1 LVVRKVA
8 VFREKQGINLL
19 TGHPVTRIDRAA
31 KVVNGTTLEGKPF
44 EAAYDKLL
52 IASGAAPILP
62 DMPGIEYPGVMV
74 LKTLADGRHIKQY
87 LNSRTVASAVIIGM
101 GYIALEMCE
110 ALRALGLEVAMV
122 KPGPRFLPWL
132 KEELAAAVEEEIT
145 SNGVGFHP
153 GHRIARI
160 GNNGDR
166 LQVVC
171 EDLTLEADMV
181 LTATGVFP
189 NSEIAAAAG
198 IELGPKKSIAVDR
211 RLLTSD
217 PHVYAAGDCADA
229 YHVVTGQK
237 TWIPLALRANRSGW
251 AVADNVCGRNVELPG
266 VVGTAVFKIFDLQVA
281 RTGLSREEAV
291 AAGFE
296 AVEVA
301 IKTRSRAHAHPG
313 ASTVHVGMVGDA
325 KTGRLLGA
333 QMVGKEGVAHRIN
346 APAVAL
352 HAQMTVEQFS
362 QTDLSYAPPFGPT
375 WDPCLTAANQLLK
388 KL

>member
-1 LVVRKVA
+1 MIVRKVD

-19 TGHPVTRIDRAA
+19 TGHPVTSIDRGA
-31 KVVNGTTLEGKPF
+31 KSVKGTTLEGKPF
-44 EAAYDKLL
+44 AALYDKLL
-52 IASGAAPILP
+52 IATGATPILP
-62 DMPGIEYPGVMV
+62 DLPGIEHPGVMV
-74 LKTLADGRHIKQY
+74 LKTLADGRRIKQY
-87 LNSRTVASAVIIGM
+87 LNGRTVRSAVIIGM

-110 ALRALGLEVAMV
+110 ALQTLGLEVAMV
-122 KPGPRFLPWL
+122 KPNPRFLPWL
-132 KEELAAAVEEEIT
+132 KEELAAVVAEEIRAKSVT
-145 SNGVGFHP
+145 IHTGCRMTRIDNSG
-153 GHRIARI
+153 GH
-160 GNNGDR
+160 

-171 EDLTLEADMV
+171 EDLTLDADMV
-181 LTATGVFP
+181 LVATGVLP

-198 IELGPKKSIAVDR
+198 IELGPNNSIAVDN
-211 RLLTSD
+211 RLMTSD

-229 YHVVTGQK
+229 VHVVTGQK
-237 TWIPLALRANRSGW
+237 TWIPLALRANRAGW
-251 AVADNVCGRNVELPG
+251 AVADNVCGRDIALSG
-266 VVGTAVFKIFDLQVA
+266 VVGTAVFKVFDLQVA
-281 RTGLSREEAV
+281 RTGLNRKEAA

-296 AVEVA
+296 TAEVA

-313 ASTVHVGMVGDA
+313 ASTIHVSMVGDTN
-325 KTGRLLGA
+325 TGRLLGT
-333 QMVGKEGVAHRIN
+333 QMVGHEGVAHRIN

>member
-1 LVVRKVA
+1 MVVRKVA

-19 TGHPVTRIDRAA
+19 TGHPVTHIDRAA
-31 KVVNGTTLEGKPF
+31 KVVAGTTLEGKPF

-52 IASGAAPILP
+52 IATGAAPILP
-62 DMPGIEYPGVMV
+62 AIPGIEHPGVMV

-87 LNSRTVASAVIIGM
+87 LNRRTVASTVIIGM

-110 ALRALGLEVAMV
+110 TLRTLGLEVAMV

-132 KEELAAAVEEEIT
+132 KEELAEVVAEEIKA
-145 SNGVGFHP
+145 NGAAFYP

-160 GNNGDR
+160 ENKSER
-166 LQVVC
+166 LQVAC

-181 LTATGVFP
+181 LMATGVYP

-211 RLLTSD
+211 RLMTSD

-251 AVADNVCGRNVELPG
+251 AVADNVGGRNVELPG

-281 RTGLSREEAV
+281 RTGLSRAEAL
-291 AAGFE
+291 ATGFE
-296 AVEVA
+296 PMEVT

-313 ASTVHVGMVGDA
+313 ASTIHVTWSA
-325 KTGRLLGA
+325 TGQNRPAAGRPDGGA
-333 QMVGKEGVAHRIN
+333 RRGGPPDQWPGGGASCADDGGPVQPIRPVIC
-346 APAVAL
+346 PA
-352 HAQMTVEQFS
+352 FR
-362 QTDLSYAPPFGPT
+362 TDMGPM
-375 WDPCLTAANQLLK
+375 LTAANQLLK

>member
-1 LVVRKVA
+1 MVVRKVA

-19 TGHPVTRIDRAA
+19 TGHPVTHIDRAA
-31 KVVNGTTLEGKPF
+31 KVVAGTTLEGKPF

-52 IASGAAPILP
+52 IATGAAPVLP
-62 DMPGIEYPGVMV
+62 DIPGIEQPGIMV

-87 LNSRTVASAVIIGM
+87 LDSRAVATTVIIGM

-110 ALRALGLEVAMV
+110 ALRTLGLEVAMV

-132 KEELAAAVEEEIT
+132 KEELAEVVVEEIT
-145 SNGVGFHP
+145 ANGVALYP

-160 GNNGDR
+160 ENSGGR
-166 LQVVC
+166 LQVTC
-171 EDLTLEADMV
+171 EELTLEADMV
-181 LTATGVFP
+181 LTATGVYP

-211 RLLTSD
+211 RLVTSD

-229 YHVVTGQK
+229 VHVVTDQK

-296 AVEVA
+296 AAEVA
-301 IKTRSRAHAHPG
+301 IETRSRAHAHPG
-313 ASTVHVGMVGDA
+313 ASTIHVSMVGDA

>member
-1 LVVRKVA
+1 

-19 TGHPVTRIDRAA
+19 TGHPVTSIDRVA
-31 KVVNGTTLEGKPF
+31 KSVNGTTLEGKPF
-44 EAAYDKLL
+44 EATYDKLL
-52 IASGAAPILP
+52 IATGAAPILP
-62 DMPGIEYPGVMV
+62 DIPGIEHPGVMA
-74 LKTLADGRHIKQY
+74 LKTLADGRRIKQY
-87 LNSRTVASAVIIGM
+87 LNGRSVRRVVILGM

-110 ALRALGLEVAMV
+110 SLRALGLEVAMV
-122 KPGPRFLPWL
+122 KPRPRFLPWL
-132 KEELAAAVEEEIT
+132 KEELAEVVEEEIT
-145 SNGVGFHP
+145 AKNVTLHTGCQMTRIDNSG
-153 GHRIARI
+153 GH
-160 GNNGDR
+160 

-181 LTATGVFP
+181 LVATGVLP

-198 IELGPKKSIAVDR
+198 IELGPKKSIAVDH

-217 PHVYAAGDCADA
+217 PQVYAAGDCADA
-229 YHVVTGQK
+229 VHVVTGQK
-237 TWIPLALRANRSGW
+237 TWIPLALRANRAGW
-251 AVADNVCGRNVELPG
+251 AAADNVCGRDVLLPG
-266 VVGTAVFKIFDLQVA
+266 VVGTAVFKVFDLQVA
-281 RTGLSREEAV
+281 RTGLNREEAI

-296 AVEVA
+296 AAEAV

-313 ASTVHVGMVGDA
+313 ASTIHVNMVGDTN
-325 KTGRLLGA
+325 TGRLLGT
-333 QMVGKEGVAHRIN
+333 QMVGHEGVAHRIN